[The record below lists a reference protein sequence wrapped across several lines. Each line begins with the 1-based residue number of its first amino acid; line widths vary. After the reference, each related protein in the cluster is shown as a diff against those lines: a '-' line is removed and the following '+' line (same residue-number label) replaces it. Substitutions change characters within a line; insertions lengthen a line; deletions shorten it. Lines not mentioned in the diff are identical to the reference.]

1 MPDHLSERDEMV
13 LADIRHELASVYN
26 EEGAD
31 IWLNAR
37 QQALGGMTALE
48 AAAAGKAGHVFD
60 LIERLAGGPLD

>member
-1 MPDHLSERDEMV
+1 MADRLSERDEMV

-26 EEGAD
+26 DEGAE

-37 QQALGGMTALE
+37 QDALGGMTALE
-48 AAAAGKAGHVFD
+48 AALAGKASLVFS